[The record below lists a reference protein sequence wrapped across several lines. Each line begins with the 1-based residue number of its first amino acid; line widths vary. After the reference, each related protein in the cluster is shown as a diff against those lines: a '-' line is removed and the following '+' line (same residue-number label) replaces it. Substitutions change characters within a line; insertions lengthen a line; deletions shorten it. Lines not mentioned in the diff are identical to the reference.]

1 VKADLPREVVL
12 EARGGDP
19 EAFARVVEHY
29 QARIYAL
36 AYRLTYDK
44 EQARDAAQEVFLRLY
59 ERFDRYDPQ
68 RPFAPWF
75 LRLAT
80 NLILNLRQK
89 ARLRRTTS
97 LDAPAGDEDGPRR
110 DPPDQRGSSPSEGA
124 SDAELRQAIR
134 AEIQNLPEK
143 YASVVVLHYLEG
155 LSVKQISERLEL
167 AEGTVKVRLFRAR
180 DRLRGVLAGLS
191 GEGEA
196 D

>member
-1 VKADLPREVVL
+1 MKADLPREVVL

-36 AYRLTYDK
+36 AYRLTYDS
-44 EQARDAAQEVFLRLY
+44 EQARDGAQEVFLRLY

-75 LRLAT
+75 MRLAT

-89 ARLRRTTS
+89 ARLRKTTS
-97 LDAPAGDEDGPRR
+97 LDAPIGEGGDLTR
-110 DPPDQRGSSPSEGA
+110 DPPDARAASPSQGA
-124 SDAELRQAIR
+124 SEAEVREAIR
-134 AEIQNLPEK
+134 GEIAKLPEK

-155 LSVKQISERLEL
+155 LSVKEIGDRLEL
-167 AEGTVKVRLFRAR
+167 AEGTVKVRLYRAR
-180 DRLRGVLAGLS
+180 DRLRSVLAGLS
-191 GEGEA
+191 QEGS
-196 D
+196 